1 MQFKG
6 RKGCLKVARQLYTTL
21 DTAYPHTVLYACTH
35 AGLKFRDQA
44 RGSSR
49 TSFACPG
56 LGGDWGTDR
65 DRALPPCALPAAPE
79 PRALTSGCACQPD
92 ARATRVSNVSLT
104 NSRTRALGTLHTKDE
119 TSKSVLRVCNP
130 PACTRLHQSS
140 GGQEGGVGE
149 QLKTN
154 LLITESTMIPTG

>member
-6 RKGCLKVARQLYTTL
+6 RKGCLKVARQLTTL

-65 DRALPPCALPAAPE
+65 DRALPPCALPAA
-79 PRALTSGCACQPD
+79 
-92 ARATRVSNVSLT
+92 ARAARAHIRLRVSAGRQS
-104 NSRTRALGTLHTKDE
+104 D
-119 TSKSVLRVCNP
+119 
-130 PACTRLHQSS
+130 AC
-140 GGQEGGVGE
+140 
-149 QLKTN
+149 K
-154 LLITESTMIPTG
+154 